1 MQSKRS
7 YHKFDGKVA
16 YFGVNELAYLLNPQ
30 QPYSRTQISRWVKKG
45 MPYELNGKERIF
57 NFTDVYLWLSE
68 NERDLDYLKAEQIRV
83 QTENARKQIEQRELK
98 IKETKKELVSIDAI
112 SQSQSD
118 LIELL
123 KSQDKLSVTRETDAK
138 LKKKLDEHYAK
149 KWLEVQKELKAMSDN
164 NA

>member
-1 MQSKRS
+1 MQSKKS
-7 YHKFDGKVA
+7 YHKFDGQCA
-16 YFGVNELAYLLNPQ
+16 YFGVTELAYLLNPE
-30 QPYSRTQISRWVKKG
+30 QPYSRTQVGRWVKKG

-57 NFTDVYLWLSE
+57 NYTEVYKWLSE

-98 IKETKKELVSIDAI
+98 IKETKKELVSIEQI
-112 SQSQSD
+112 SQSQAG

-123 KSQDKLSVTRETDAK
+123 KSKDRLSVTRETDAK
-138 LKKKLDEHYAK
+138 LKKKLDEHYAL
-149 KWLEVQKELKAMSDN
+149 KWLEIQQELEILSDN